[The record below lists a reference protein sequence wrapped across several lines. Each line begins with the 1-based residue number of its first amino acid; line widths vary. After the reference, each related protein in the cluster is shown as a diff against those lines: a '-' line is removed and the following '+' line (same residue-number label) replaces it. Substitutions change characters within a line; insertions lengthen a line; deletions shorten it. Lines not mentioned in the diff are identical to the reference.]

1 MLLDL
6 RHVRW
11 LEPLHVVAAA
21 AYAQRAHAEGSWLE
35 LAKVDP
41 SSATYAA
48 RMGLG
53 DVIDSY
59 GGRHNLPPSM
69 NARNRGD
76 TLLEVRR
83 AADARHWA
91 ELVHERSFG
100 TAGAAAG
107 PLFTGL
113 AELGEDII
121 LHSGTEG
128 FVAAQTYQD
137 ARLIRFPVAD
147 AGVGLRT
154 TLAGRGA
161 TSDYHALHLALTGTS
176 RLDGARLRDADHL
189 GTDPQH
195 RGSMVLGSGCAVAM
209 DETATRHLPN
219 AFPGTIFEGCVPATP
234 PSRRDDGPYPRSA
247 AATITSRTDAGP
259 STNGS
264 DMRCRGRATV
274 HCGRSDNQSVIQHRS
289 PVGNDA
295 STDTS
300 DAGIS
305 GRRQHGHTDY

>member
-195 RGSMVLGSGCAVAM
+195 RGIDGAVKRM
-209 DETATRHLPN
+209 RGRDGRDDDEASAERLPRDDLRGLR
-219 AFPGTIFEGCVPATP
+219 ASDTTVPARRRSLP
-234 PSRRDDGPYPRSA
+234 PVRRRDDHLPHRRRTFDERQRYEV
-247 AATITSRTDAGP
+247 SRACDCP
-259 STNGS
+259 LW
-264 DMRCRGRATV
+264 TV
-274 HCGRSDNQSVIQHRS
+274 
-289 PVGNDA
+289 
-295 STDTS
+295 
-300 DAGIS
+300 
-305 GRRQHGHTDY
+305 